1 MKTLAL
7 KSLIILG
14 SVAAGVAAIALLAL
28 PVVYLLSEGFTRWL
42 RPRRARGATPRS
54 TNRAAS
60 TARSLD
66 VTSRFQRGGGGF
78 HGTIGVG
85 AAGACARA

>member
-28 PVVYLLSEGFTRWL
+28 PVVYWQSEGFTRW
-42 RPRRARGATPRS
+42 P
-54 TNRAAS
+54 
-60 TARSLD
+60 
-66 VTSRFQRGGGGF
+66 
-78 HGTIGVG
+78 
-85 AAGACARA
+85 